1 MTPLINA
8 LRDGRDLSS
17 SEVRLAVA
25 ALLSDETPDEEKA
38 DFLILLHR
46 KGESTE
52 EIVAFVHELLARA
65 IDPQIDQAALPGPML
80 DNCGTGGDGFDLFNV
95 STTVMFVLAAADVV
109 VMKHGNRGATSRC
122 GSADVLE
129 ALGVEIDL
137 APAQLRESLKRCG
150 LGFVFARRYHPAF
163 RALAE
168 LRQRLAA
175 ARQRTIFNLLGPLL
189 SPGRPTLQFVG
200 VYEPRL
206 TSVFAD
212 VLRLLGRKR
221 AWIVH
226 GNTDAG
232 GIDDISTAG
241 ITTLAELADGR
252 LTNGIID
259 ARWLGLSESRVEELY
274 GGDARENARIL
285 EGILDGSI
293 GGAKRDLALVNAAGG
308 FVVAGVASDIRVG
321 LEMAREQIDSGRA
334 LAKLRALQ
342 QFQPNASR

>member
-8 LRDGRDLSS
+8 LRDGRDLTS
-17 SEVRLAVA
+17 SEVAVA
-25 ALLSDETPDEEKA
+25 VPLLLSDGTADEEKA
-38 DFLILLHR
+38 QFLTLLHR

-65 IDPQIDQAALPGPML
+65 VDPQIDPAALPGPML

-95 STTVMFVLAAADVV
+95 STTVMFILAAGGVV
-109 VMKHGNRGATSRC
+109 VVKHGNRGATSRC

-129 ALGVEIDL
+129 ALGIEIDL
-137 APAQLRESLKRCG
+137 APAQLRESLQRFG
-150 LGFVFARRYHPAF
+150 VGFVFARKYHPAF

-189 SPGRPTLQFVG
+189 SPARPMHQFIG
-200 VYEPRL
+200 VFEPRL
-206 TSVFAD
+206 TTIFAD
-212 VLRLLGRKR
+212 VLRMLGRRR

-241 ITTLAELADGR
+241 ITTLAELVDGR

-259 ARWLGLSESRVEELY
+259 SRWLGLSESRVEQLF
-274 GGDARENARIL
+274 GGDVQENARIL

-293 GGAKRDLALVNAAGG
+293 RDAKRDLALVNAAGG
-308 FVVAGVASDIRVG
+308 FVVAGLASDIRIG

-334 LAKLRALQ
+334 LTKLRDLQ
-342 QFQPNASR
+342 QFQPSSSG